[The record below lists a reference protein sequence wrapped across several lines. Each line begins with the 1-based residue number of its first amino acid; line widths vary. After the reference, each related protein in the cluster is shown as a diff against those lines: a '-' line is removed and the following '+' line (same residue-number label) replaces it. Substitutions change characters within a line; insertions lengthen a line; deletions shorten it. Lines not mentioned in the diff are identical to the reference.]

1 MSTGSGSLLSEAT
14 SDARLSTLQRRNRC
28 EFAVR
33 EILGDDPALYV
44 HRSRLDDPA
53 EGARQVVLT
62 LIARDRAGRDRAKG
76 LLGELAG
83 FPAEEWEERW
93 VSLNL
98 GDALIRIYP
107 EAALD

>member
-1 MSTGSGSLLSEAT
+1 MAPVR
-14 SDARLSTLQRRNRC
+14 SDARRSTLERRNRC

-44 HRSRLDDPA
+44 HRSRLDS
-53 EGARQVVLT
+53 ARRVVLT
-62 LIARDRAGRDRAKG
+62 LIARDEAGRERAEG
-76 LLGELAG
+76 LLGDLAG
-83 FPAEEWEERW
+83 FPAEQWEERW

-107 EAALD
+107 ESALDRD

>member
-1 MSTGSGSLLSEAT
+1 LLPEAPA
-14 SDARLSTLQRRNRC
+14 ARSNAHLSTLQRRNRC

-44 HRSRLDDPA
+44 HRSRLDESAADGVP
-53 EGARQVVLT
+53 RVVLT
-62 LIARDRAGRDRAKG
+62 VIARDQAGRERAKA
-76 LLGELAG
+76 LLRHLAG
-83 FPAEEWEERW
+83 FPAEEWDDRW

-107 EAALD
+107 EAELD